1 MFDWNN
7 INYNAV
13 FFLSNKCLSDC
24 LKSFLFYSKYMY
36 TCKHTKT
43 VTQRMLSFGNVDF
56 ITKNS

>member
-7 INYNAV
+7 INYNAG

-24 LKSFLFYSKYMY
+24 LKSFYFIPS
-36 TCKHTKT
+36 TCIHTKT
-43 VTQRMLSFGNVDF
+43 VTQRMLSFGNVNL